1 VIATAVIALPLALAV
16 VSLLPPLARR
26 TRPLTVVAGLA
37 VAVLGFTGPMLPVRA
52 SVHAPWAP
60 ILGLSYAV
68 ELDAFAAIFV
78 AATGLVFAAVVASSD
93 RIGHARAY
101 HALLSV
107 LLAAL
112 VGAFVARDLALF
124 LLFWE
129 LALAIAALL
138 ISQWGGVGRSDAAV
152 RVLVTALVGSALYI
166 VVIVSLAVARGS
178 LDSDVLRARP
188 LPASAQLLPA
198 VLLCAAFLV
207 TLPVLPFQSW
217 LIRAFVAGPREV
229 ALLLGAGLSS
239 VALYAVMRLCVG
251 LFPQGMSVAAPAF
264 VALAAVGTLY
274 GAVIASRQDDLRRL
288 AAFVAFSTINL
299 AAVGAFSG
307 TEVGLRGATL
317 AAISR
322 EILLTALVVAIACV
336 ARRSGAA
343 SLARAGGLATSSPR
357 LATLT
362 TVTVLALVGIPGS
375 SAFAADYLVLAGAY
389 ERFPTAAAVVAIV
402 IVASA
407 IWAARSLRRA
417 FHGPPLAHAG
427 DLRWREIA
435 IILPL
440 LLVSLA
446 IGVVPRSITDRVP
459 ADVLPALEAPR

>member
-1 VIATAVIALPLALAV
+1 
-16 VSLLPPLARR
+16 
-26 TRPLTVVAGLA
+26 
-37 VAVLGFTGPMLPVRA
+37 
-52 SVHAPWAP
+52 
-60 ILGLSYAV
+60 
-68 ELDAFAAIFV
+68 
-78 AATGLVFAAVVASSD
+78 
-93 RIGHARAY
+93 
-101 HALLSV
+101 
-107 LLAAL
+107 
-112 VGAFVARDLALF
+112 
-124 LLFWE
+124 
-129 LALAIAALL
+129 
-138 ISQWGGVGRSDAAV
+138 
-152 RVLVTALVGSALYI
+152 
-166 VVIVSLAVARGS
+166 
-178 LDSDVLRARP
+178 
-188 LPASAQLLPA
+188 
-198 VLLCAAFLV
+198 
-207 TLPVLPFQSW
+207 
-217 LIRAFVAGPREV
+217 
-229 ALLLGAGLSS
+229 
-239 VALYAVMRLCVG
+239 
-251 LFPQGMSVAAPAF
+251 MSVAAPAF

-288 AAFVAFSTINL
+288 AAVVAFSTINL

-336 ARRSGAA
+336 ARRRGAA